1 MTRSELLLAT
11 GSEPLRWQRYEE
23 DHYVTYVANHVT
35 AIRHIPSRYVVVFF
49 KDPTHAQSYVYCG
62 IGWKLS
68 DPYKGMY
75 TIHEDKVGNTPMTT
89 DELIKLAEDDYYG
102 SLEAWVE
109 AEEKFYKDKK
119 IIPF

>member
-1 MTRSELLLAT
+1 MLE
-11 GSEPLRWQRYEE
+11 
-23 DHYVTYVANHVT
+23 
-35 AIRHIPSRYVVVFF
+35 
-49 KDPTHAQSYVYCG
+49 
-62 IGWKLS
+62 
-68 DPYKGMY
+68 PYKGMY